1 MMKNPLARVGAL
13 VFTLAATS
21 AEAADAPP
29 VGSAAPT
36 FQLRS
41 TEGSDFSLD
50 ARKGKW
56 TVLYF
61 YPKDDTPGCTRQ
73 ACAFRDS
80 IQVIR
85 KQGAEVYGI
94 SQDSVESHKQ
104 FISKHQL
111 NFPLLADV
119 KGEVSKRYGA
129 DGTFGFSKRW
139 TFIVDPELKI
149 RWVQKNVDPALNA
162 KEVAAQLTS
171 LQGPAK

>member
-1 MMKNPLARVGAL
+1 MMNDRIARIGAL
-13 VFTLAATS
+13 VFSLAA
-21 AEAADAPP
+21 APAQAADAPAP
-29 VGSAAPT
+29 GSPAPA
-36 FQLRS
+36 FQLRT
-41 TEGSDFSLD
+41 TEGADFTLD
-50 ARKGKW
+50 SRKGKW

-94 SQDSVESHKQ
+94 SQDTVESHKQ
-104 FISKHQL
+104 FTSKHQL

-119 KGEVSKRYGA
+119 GGQVAKRYGA
-129 DGTFGFSKRW
+129 DGFAGFSKRW
-139 TFIVDPELKI
+139 TFIIDPQLKV

-162 KEVAAQLTS
+162 KEVAEQLS
-171 LQGPAK
+171 GLQALK

>member
-1 MMKNPLARVGAL
+1 MSEVKEGDPAPAFELPTDGGG
-13 VFTLAATS
+13 TISS
-21 AEAADAPP
+21 A
-29 VGSAAPT
+29 G
-36 FQLRS
+36 L
-41 TEGSDFSLD
+41 EGQPY
-50 ARKGKW
+50 
-56 TVLYF
+56 VIYF

-119 KGEVSKRYGA
+119 KGEVSKRYEA